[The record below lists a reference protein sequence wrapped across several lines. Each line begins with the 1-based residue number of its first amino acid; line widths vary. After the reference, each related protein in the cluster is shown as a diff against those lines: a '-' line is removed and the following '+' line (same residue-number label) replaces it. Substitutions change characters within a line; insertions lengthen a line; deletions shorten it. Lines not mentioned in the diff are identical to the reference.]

1 MEKEKIFFYF
11 NLLYYY
17 MQQKLKSQLFLPNKL
32 IENFAI
38 SF

>member
-1 MEKEKIFFYF
+1 MEKEKIFFTLIYSIIICNKNNKVNF
-11 NLLYYY
+11 
-17 MQQKLKSQLFLPNKL
+17 FLPNKL